1 MYKILYKQLKVAG
14 VGGGTKTFVYPQWL
28 RELVRA
34 RFEIDVKYDQQFEGR
49 PDVNNVTNDDLI
61 GAEWPDMATDCAFC
75 QSNSCVVSCGRIL
88 IALFCTFSKASKF
101 GLNSGLILKFGLSL

>member
-1 MYKILYKQLKVAG
+1 LKVAG

-34 RFEIDVKYDQQFEGR
+34 RFQTDGKYDEQYTGR
-49 PDVNNVTNDDLI
+49 HDVYYVTNDDLI

-75 QSNSCVVSCGRIL
+75 DSRMPS
-88 IALFCTFSKASKF
+88 TP
-101 GLNSGLILKFGLSL
+101 